1 MKSSLA
7 ALALALT
14 ATSVSAA
21 VQYGAASPQPRPQ
34 VPQQPSQAEAPAAAA
49 AGQPKPSAKAQA
61 AILALQT
68 AVDAND
74 TANIPAKLAAA
85 QAVATTPGDHY
96 WVARLQLNA
105 AIKSNNLAAA
115 QQAVD
120 AVAAANA
127 LPATTVAQLYVGIGN
142 DLLKTKQYD
151 QAVALYNKASALEPN
166 NADYVLAIAQARSEQ
181 GQKEQAGAAVQ
192 RAIAISKSA
201 GQKPS
206 EDLYKDATSLAYDSK
221 LPSAVGLARDW
232 VAAYPS
238 DDSWRNS
245 LAIYRN
251 LNHADSDTV
260 IDIMRLSS
268 LTNAMQTSGDYANY
282 ANRALDEGNYA
293 EAKAVVDAGIA
304 AGKLKANDKDVALV
318 LAGTRGK
325 IPTAAELAGAEKTA
339 VIPAAFLKVGDRYY
353 AAGDYSKAATLYRE
367 AQAKGIDANLANLR
381 IGEALARS
389 GDKSGAATAFNA
401 VTGPRAEL
409 AKFWLVYVQTHA

>member
-14 ATSVSAA
+14 ATSASATA
-21 VQYGAASPQPRPQ
+21 QYSATSPQPQPQ
-34 VPQQPSQAEAPAAAA
+34 VPQQSTQAEAPSASA

-68 AVDAND
+68 AIDAND

-85 QAVATTPGDHY
+85 QAVASTPADHY

-127 LPATTVAQLYVGIGN
+127 LPTTTVAQLYIGIGN

-151 QAVALYNKASALEPN
+151 QAVALYNKASALAPN
-166 NADYVLAIAQARSEQ
+166 NADYVMAIAQARSEQ
-181 GQKEQAGAAVQ
+181 GQKDQAAAAVQ
-192 RAIAISKSA
+192 RAIAISKTS

-206 EDLYKDATSLAYDSK
+206 EELYKDATSLAYDSK

-251 LNHADSDTV
+251 LNHSDPDV
-260 IDIMRLSS
+260 VLDVMRLSS
-268 LTNAMQTSGDYANY
+268 LTNAMQTTGDYASY
-282 ANRALDEGNYA
+282 ANKALDEGNYG
-293 EAKAVVDAGIA
+293 EAKAAVDAGVA
-304 AGKLKANDKDVALV
+304 AGKLKASDRDVAQV
-318 LAGTRGK
+318 LASTRGK
-325 IPTAAELAGAEKTA
+325 IPTAAELAAAEKTA

-353 AAGDYSKAATLYRE
+353 AAGDYSRAATLYRE
-367 AQAKGIDANLANLR
+367 ALAKGVDANLANLR

-389 GDKSGAATAFNA
+389 GDKSGASAAFNA

-409 AKFWLVYVQTHA
+409 AKFWLVYAQTHA